1 MLFFE
6 PIFLFVF
13 FPVTLA
19 LYYLLWRI
27 ASQEYV
33 VVLLGVASLIFYS
46 WWNPQYTL
54 VILGS
59 IIFNYLY
66 GHKLILHAEDG
77 RNCNLLLF
85 CGIGIN
91 LALLGFFKYLLFFA
105 ESLDILFHDIPKPT
119 ALQLPLGISFF
130 TFLQI
135 AYLIDCAR
143 CLADRN
149 RFSHYFLFVTFFPHL
164 LAGPLIHHREL
175 IPQFNR
181 KNNRIWGDLSLGLT
195 IFSIGLFK
203 KLVPAQQ
210 MANWAN
216 PVFDGV
222 SAGIMPTFIEAWVG
236 ALCFALQIYFDFS
249 GYSDMAIGLS
259 RIFGIYMPVNFAS
272 PYKATNIIEFWRR
285 WHITLSRF
293 FRDYLYIP
301 LGGNR
306 VGYFWQMTNL
316 IFVMLLV
323 GLWHGAGWKF
333 IVWGA
338 IHGLFLVICHGWIN
352 IRSKFGKKL
361 MPSNILGVALT
372 FLIVVVAWVPFRAD
386 SLTTSFIFFEGMIGL
401 NGITLPSHYAEAF
414 SGILSKL
421 SDYGII
427 FAPMT
432 SYAGGLQLAW
442 IVFYLSIIWFMPNT
456 QELMRFYHP
465 ALVVAGEDS
474 KLRSWPVSLAWRPTI
489 IFGIIF
495 GALLSYL
502 MILSIQGNSSEFIYF
517 QF

>member
-6 PIFLFVF
+6 PVFLFIFLPITMGF
-13 FPVTLA
+13 
-19 LYYLLWRI
+19 YYILRI
-27 ASQEYV
+27 IAPQEYV
-33 VVLLGVASLIFYS
+33 IVMLALASLIFYG
-46 WWNPQYTL
+46 WYNPQYTF

-59 IIFNYLY
+59 IIFNYLC
-66 GHKLILHAEDG
+66 GSQLLLRAKDG
-77 RNCNLLLF
+77 KGCGLLLF
-85 CGIGIN
+85 FGVAMN
-91 LALLGFFKYLLFFA
+91 LVLLGFFKYLPFIAQSLEIFFY
-105 ESLDILFHDIPKPT
+105 DVPKPAT
-119 ALQLPLGISFF
+119 LDLPLGISFF

-135 AYLIDCAR
+135 AYLVDCAR
-143 CLADRN
+143 SLAKRN
-149 RFSHYFLFVTFFPHL
+149 RFLHYLLFVTFFPHL

-175 IPQFNR
+175 IPQFSR
-181 KNNRIWGDLSLGLT
+181 KNKRIWGNLAIGLT

-216 PVFDGV
+216 PVFDGISV
-222 SAGIMPTFIEAWVG
+222 GIIPSFIEAWIG

-272 PYKATNIIEFWRR
+272 PYKAANIIEFWRR

-306 VGYFWQMTNL
+306 IGIFWQMTNL

-338 IHGLFLVICHGWIN
+338 VHGLFLVVCHVWVNIN
-352 IRSKFGKKL
+352 GFFDRKL
-361 MPSNILGVALT
+361 VIPNILCVALT
-372 FLIVVVAWVPFRAD
+372 FLVVVIAWVPFRAD
-386 SLTTSFIFFEGMIGL
+386 SLTTSLVFFESMIGL
-401 NGITLPSHYAEAF
+401 NGIKLPSHYAEIF
-414 SGILSKL
+414 FGIIGRL
-421 SDYGII
+421 SDYGVI
-427 FAPMT
+427 FSPMT
-432 SYAGGLQLAW
+432 SFAGGFQLAW
-442 IVFYLSIIWFMPNT
+442 IMFYLGIIWFTPNT
-456 QELMRFYHP
+456 QEIMRFYHP
-465 ALVVAGEDS
+465 ALVVNNRKEHV
-474 KLRSWPVSLAWRPTI
+474 KSWPALVSWRPAI
-489 IFGIIF
+489 IFGVFF
-495 GALLSYL
+495 GILLSYL
-502 MILSIQGNSSEFIYF
+502 MILSIQGNSGEFIYF